1 MTTLMKRARE
11 AKNGN
16 MHALREI
23 RCDEGKEEEEMKR
36 SMSSYNRD
44 EIEKTEH
51 TLEGNVVIFICASLI
66 ARRGLYTRREANRK

>member
-1 MTTLMKRARE
+1 MTTLMKRVRE
-11 AKNGN
+11 AKTGN

-23 RCDEGKEEEEMKR
+23 RCDEKKEMKR

>member
-1 MTTLMKRARE
+1 MTTLMKRVRE

-36 SMSSYNRD
+36 SPSSYNRD
-44 EIEKTEH
+44 EIE
-51 TLEGNVVIFICASLI
+51 
-66 ARRGLYTRREANRK
+66 